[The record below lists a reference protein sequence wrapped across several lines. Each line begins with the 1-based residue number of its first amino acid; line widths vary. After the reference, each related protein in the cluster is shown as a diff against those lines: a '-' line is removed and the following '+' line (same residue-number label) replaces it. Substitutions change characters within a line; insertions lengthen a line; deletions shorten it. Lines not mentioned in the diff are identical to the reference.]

1 MLINI
6 HTHRKP
12 NISNEYVVRNAFEI
26 KLKSNKPLG
35 YSVSTGIHPWQ
46 VKQDNSEAFK
56 NIEANLHLTN
66 VIAIGECGLDRVQ
79 GPEMKIQTEIFLR
92 HIELANK
99 FNKPLILHLVK
110 TYSDILYY
118 ASAMKTPWIIHG
130 FKGNLNEATTL
141 ISKGASL
148 SFGPRLTFS
157 PELQNIFKWLPI
169 EHIYLETDT
178 KPMHINEMYEFT
190 CKLLRIP
197 LEQLKDSIKLNFER
211 DFSVVLP
218 SV

>member
-12 NISNEYVVRNAFEI
+12 NISNEYVVRNAFGI

-66 VIAIGECGLDRVQ
+66 VIAIGECGLDRVR
-79 GPEMKIQTEIFLR
+79 GPEMKIQTEILIR
-92 HIELANK
+92 HVELANK

-110 TYSDILYY
+110 TYSDIVSY
-118 ASAMKTPWIIHG
+118 ASGLKTPWIIHG

-141 ISKGASL
+141 ISKGARL

-157 PELQNIFKWLPI
+157 PELQNIFKSLPI

-218 SV
+218 IV